1 MLVLTRK
8 LQEKI
13 RIGDQVTITVLRM
26 KGKAVRLGIEA
37 PTDVAV
43 IRGELIFEQDGEAVG
58 RPGNRAGDNSGKLA
72 VPEIASVAGSATSAG
87 AAESIKDRTEP
98 TWARDTHPHPP
109 TSRTRGVEPNSEV
122 RLARVSRDKAAQFLA
137 RTAPATGGP
146 LRSMLDE
153 RSKAV

>member
-37 PTDVAV
+37 PMDVPV
-43 IRGELIFEQDGEAVG
+43 IRGELVFEQTPAAAVTPTG
-58 RPGNRAGDNSGKLA
+58 A
-72 VPEIASVAGSATSAG
+72 V
-87 AAESIKDRTEP
+87 ESRKDRP
-98 TWARDTHPHPP
+98 AADWPRDTRPHLPV
-109 TSRTRGVEPNSEV
+109 SRVRGEEPKAEV
-122 RLARVSRDKAAQFLA
+122 TLARVPRDKAAQFLG
-137 RTAPATGGP
+137 RTVAGSGGP
-146 LRSMLDE
+146 LRSMLEE